1 LRRHETTQTLLWAR
15 KVKGRRRGCRCGDE
29 ESGLDI
35 VGGDDDEIGAV
46 DAGVDKRALF
56 SKRCNARAY
65 VLKNGNDDS
74 EQNALAPERIENPQ
88 RSRLHAEVNSGQ
100 KSIGQRKLLEIV
112 EGNSSESE
120 PDRE

>member
-46 DAGVDKRALF
+46 NAGIEERAFLLGVIHDAGSF
-56 SKRCNARAY
+56 SI
-65 VLKNGNDDS
+65 S
-74 EQNALAPERIENPQ
+74 T
-88 RSRLHAEVNSGQ
+88 
-100 KSIGQRKLLEIV
+100 
-112 EGNSSESE
+112 
-120 PDRE
+120 